1 MLLRHRFGACHVKGP
16 KGAFSSQCSSVSQSA
31 MSKAVEP
38 QSFWERHEYKFYRYG
53 HIYANIYGQVLIDYM
68 PQAPLQAPL
77 KTLLI
82 VYSHAFS
89 LMLIVVVP
97 CYFGYNYRE
106 LTATIDQRMQLVL
119 YVSFANTLIKYA
131 TVIVTYLANT
141 LHFKAIN
148 HRCTLK
154 RSRLESN
161 FKADYH
167 GPRWPSKSF
176 EMFMYYKFFLIN
188 IMMIIQVCGIFA
200 VAGGSDTDAKVQN
213 AAKLRMQFAIY
224 SFVLWNYTE
233 NMADY
238 FYYINSS
245 VLKYLRQLHQQLRL
259 LLRQV
264 RQLSN
269 GRRCGSRRG
278 MFMINCGRLCDRLS
292 LLRLRF
298 TEIHDLYVENFRMHQ
313 LQLLGLMLTTLI
325 NNLTNFFTIFNLL
338 ATHSLAHVSYLIV
351 VSVVYALAFYLD
363 TYIVTLVSEQIKF
376 ELHNLT
382 LTMRQFCSY
391 PSLQPPSL
399 DQEVPNLIINTNSFK
414 LSLYPLQLEHFS
426 LQLLQHR
433 QPMLCG
439 LLHLDRRLIYLISV
453 TAFSYFITL
462 VQFDLYLRTT
472 R

>member
-1 MLLRHRFGACHVKGP
+1 MSTK
-16 KGAFSSQCSSVSQSA
+16 KSSCSASSVG
-31 MSKAVEP
+31 K
-38 QSFWERHEYKFYRYG
+38 QSFWERHEYKFYKYG
-53 HIYANIYGQVLIDYM
+53 HIYANIYGQVMIDYM
-68 PQAPLQAPL
+68 PQEPLQAPL

-106 LTATIDQRMQLVL
+106 LMATIDQRMQLVL

-131 TVIVTYLANT
+131 TVIVTYMANT
-141 LHFKAIN
+141 FHFKAIN

-154 RSRLESN
+154 RARLEAN
-161 FKADYH
+161 FTANYR
-167 GPRWPSKSF
+167 GPRGPKKRF
-176 EMFMYYKFFLIN
+176 ELFMYYKFVLIN

-200 VAGGSDTDAKVQN
+200 VDTDADEN

-233 NMADY
+233 NMADF

-245 VLKYLRQLHQQLRL
+245 VLKYLRQLHQQLHS

-264 RQLSN
+264 RRLTN
-269 GRRCGSRRG
+269 VPRRG
-278 MFMINCGRLCDRLS
+278 RGRGRGRGMSMVNCCRLCDRLS
-292 LLRLRF
+292 LLRKCF
-298 TEIHDLYVENFRMHQ
+298 AEIHDLYVESFRMHQ
-313 LQLLGLMLTTLI
+313 WQLLGLMLTTLI

-338 ATHSLAHVSYLIV
+338 ATHSLANVSYPIV

-363 TYIVTLVSEQIKF
+363 TYIVTLVNEQIKL
-376 ELHNLT
+376 ELYNLA
-382 LTMRQFCSY
+382 LKMRQFYSY

-399 DQEVPNLIINTNSFK
+399 DQE
-414 LSLYPLQLEHFS
+414 LEHFS
-426 LQLLQHR
+426 LQLLQYR

-439 LLHLDRRLIYLISV
+439 LLHLDRRLIFLISV

-462 VQFDLYLRTT
+462 VQFDFYLRTT